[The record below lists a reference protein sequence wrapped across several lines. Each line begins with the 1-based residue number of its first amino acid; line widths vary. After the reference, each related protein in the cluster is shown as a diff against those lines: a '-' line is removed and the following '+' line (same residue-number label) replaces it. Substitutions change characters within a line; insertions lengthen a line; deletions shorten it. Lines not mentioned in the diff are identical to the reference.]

1 MSKHLQT
8 WIGQGALL
16 GFVGLPVL
24 LAALHPLQAGREP
37 LWVWGTLAGVLA
49 LSLMVIQV
57 LLPTGW
63 LNVALGESKWRWHR
77 ILGISVTGLVLAHVV
92 GLYLYSPDDIGD
104 ALVLAAPTYSR
115 LGMLSLGCLLLT
127 VALALVRHRLPL
139 TLSDWQILHSVLAVA
154 VVGTAVAHA
163 LLLQGT
169 LDGFAEGLLC
179 GSAIVAVLIAVGYW
193 YRTLARR

>member
-1 MSKHLQT
+1 MSQHLQT
-8 WIGQGALL
+8 WIGQGVLL
-16 GFVGLPVL
+16 AFVILPVL

-49 LSLMVIQV
+49 LSLIVIQV

-63 LNVALGESKWRWHR
+63 LNLALGEQNWRWHR
-77 ILGISVTGLVLAHVV
+77 ILGISVTGLVFAHIL

-115 LGMLSLGCLLLT
+115 LGMLSLGCLVLT
-127 VALALVRHRLPL
+127 VALALMRHRLPL
-139 TLSDWQILHSVLAVA
+139 TLSDWQIFHSVLAMA
-154 VVGTAVAHA
+154 VVGTAVAHV

-179 GSAIVAVLIAVGYW
+179 GSAVVAVLMAVGYW
-193 YRTLARR
+193 YSTFSRR